1 MRTLEN
7 LRCYPCLKK
16 LYINKTAHNNNKQT
30 ASTIQVPSTTEH
42 LRREGERRV
51 GEGGV

>member
-7 LRCYPCLKK
+7 LRCYPCLKN
-16 LYINKTAHNNNKQT
+16 LYKKKANDNNKQT